1 MVDRTA
7 RHFILRVSLDVRTMY
22 SYEPLSSLKLSMKKK
37 TNTHIISP
45 GHWVYRQYT
54 RDSWTFRHELIRVC
68 YNYK

>member
-1 MVDRTA
+1 
-7 RHFILRVSLDVRTMY
+7 MY